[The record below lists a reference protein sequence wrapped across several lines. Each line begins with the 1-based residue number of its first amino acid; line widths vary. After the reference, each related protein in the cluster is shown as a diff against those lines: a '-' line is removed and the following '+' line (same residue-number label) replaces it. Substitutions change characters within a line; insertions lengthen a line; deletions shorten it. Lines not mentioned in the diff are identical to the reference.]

1 MTQTQQPRSSGGW
14 HQAPP
19 EQTPRLR
26 LKPKAPATG
35 LVDGAW
41 WPRSTDLAVELPDLL
56 AVLSVRLG
64 EINDVSYRLEEWAPA
79 PRKVSIG
86 GHVVRL
92 SGFHRQ
98 PADTIE
104 VRGVLGTS
112 VLLVL
117 SPHADP
123 EQAHETLMAAA
134 AADDA
139 STTAALLGA
148 GRT

>member
-1 MTQTQQPRSSGGW
+1 MTQTQPRSSAGW

-26 LKPKAPATG
+26 LKPKALPTG
-35 LVDGAW
+35 FVDGAW
-41 WPRSTDLAVELPDLL
+41 WPRSTDLTVELPDLL
-56 AVLSVRLG
+56 AVLSVLLG
-64 EINDVSYRLEEWAPA
+64 EINDVSYRLEEWVPA

-104 VRGVLGTS
+104 VRGMDGTS

-117 SPHADP
+117 SPDADP
-123 EQAHETLMAAA
+123 
-134 AADDA
+134 
-139 STTAALLGA
+139 
-148 GRT
+148 

>member
-1 MTQTQQPRSSGGW
+1 MTQTQPRSSAGW

-26 LKPKAPATG
+26 LKPKALPTG
-35 LVDGAW
+35 FVDGAW
-41 WPRSTDLAVELPDLL
+41 WPRSTDLTVELPDLL

-64 EINDVSYRLEEWAPA
+64 EINDVSYRLEEWVPA

-104 VRGVLGTS
+104 VRGMGGSS

-117 SPHADP
+117 SPGTDP

-139 STTAALLGA
+139 STTAGLLGV
-148 GRT
+148 GRP